1 MEKYICHKPVDQV
14 HRTALT
20 ACSPGINTICNNYA
34 VIAAMVSADDY
45 SVNKTSKGVALA
57 LRFIHREKSCIV
69 ENVPMQDSIGLENTI
84 SSYHNYLIY
93 K

>member
-34 VIAAMVSADDY
+34 VIAAMVSADDCY
-45 SVNKTSKGVALA
+45 VNKTSIGGGSGV
-57 LRFIHREKSCIV
+57 RFIHREKSYAV
-69 ENVPMQDSIGLENTI
+69 ENDSESGLN
-84 SSYHNYLIY
+84 SSIKHY